1 MAEPEWNDRESDRDN
16 SQENRAAEPS
26 SHENGNQY
34 KTRGSKQDLRI
45 GNPSKP
51 DIRSGIATII
61 FALRKPINAINKPMP
76 AAVRCL
82 RQSGMALTTCSRMLL
97 SVSKTPERNTTPS
110 AVFHGT
116 PRPRTME

>member
-1 MAEPEWNDRESDRDN
+1 MPARVIATIP
-16 SQENRAAEPS
+16 
-26 SHENGNQY
+26 
-34 KTRGSKQDLRI
+34 K
-45 GNPSKP
+45 
-51 DIRSGIATII
+51 GIALLNRGAMRMEISTRPVAASRTSGSEILPNPTYVAGLAMII

-76 AAVRCL
+76 AAVPCL